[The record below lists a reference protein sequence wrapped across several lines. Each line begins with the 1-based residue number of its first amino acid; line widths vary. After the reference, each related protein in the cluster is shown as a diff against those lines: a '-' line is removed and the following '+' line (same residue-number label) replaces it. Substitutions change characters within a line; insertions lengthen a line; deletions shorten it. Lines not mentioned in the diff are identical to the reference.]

1 MPPQRTKKRRL
12 KSHPVKMTIELWEDQ
27 TEEIRDRG
35 FNIKGFV
42 QNAVDE
48 KLIGMFGY
56 EPPTEE

>member
-1 MPPQRTKKRRL
+1 
-12 KSHPVKMTIELWEDQ
+12 MTIELWEDQ